1 MMTSVPYLACLSGLR
16 ADGTSSSWFRVRVG
30 LEVVVGTMFFQALT
44 AILQSARALTWVP
57 ERPRVTVPNPI
68 PVAVGGNR

>member
-1 MMTSVPYLACLSGLR
+1 
-16 ADGTSSSWFRVRVG
+16 
-30 LEVVVGTMFFQALT
+30 MFFQALT

-57 ERPRVTVPNPI
+57 ERPRVTVPIPI